1 MRNET
6 QKTSVQIDQKLGKLV
21 EEKAEIKRESERLAG
36 LELSIE
42 RTMMEREDKAAQLSL
57 QRLQI
62 QEERTLVE
70 QLRADTLRQ
79 KSAWLDAVSKKESKL
94 RATVTE
100 RKEELSVMEVAIR
113 QQIADAKKKEE
124 LLYTKED
131 ELRKLRL
138 EQLTDFEE
146 QKKVIVS
153 ERRWLESL
161 RAEIDQRMGGSS
173 TPIAQTAAP
182 IANKTKVSKAGKPRN
197 SSSSQSKRKITKR
210 SMSSNCDLP
219 R

>member
-6 QKTSVQIDQKLGKLV
+6 QKTSAQIDQKLGKLV
-21 EEKAEIKRESERLAG
+21 KEQAEIKRESERLAS

-42 RTMMEREDKAAQLSL
+42 RTMMENEDKAAQLSL

-79 KSAWLDAVSKKESKL
+79 KSAWLDAVNKKESKL
-94 RATVTE
+94 RATVAE

-182 IANKTKVSKAGKPRN
+182 IANKAKVNKTGKPRN
-197 SSSSQSKRKITKR
+197 SSSSQSKRKMTKR